1 MHDESCI
8 TYSAAIAQMTVDLKF
23 FFNWKTGLKVWNY
36 QQEGHRWMTETFGLN
51 DTTYPRFGWQIDP
64 FGATTVGKTILL
76 LEVDQIIVKFMNIL
90 Q

>member
-1 MHDESCI
+1 
-8 TYSAAIAQMTVDLKF
+8 
-23 FFNWKTGLKVWNY
+23 
-36 QQEGHRWMTETFGLN
+36 MTETFGLN